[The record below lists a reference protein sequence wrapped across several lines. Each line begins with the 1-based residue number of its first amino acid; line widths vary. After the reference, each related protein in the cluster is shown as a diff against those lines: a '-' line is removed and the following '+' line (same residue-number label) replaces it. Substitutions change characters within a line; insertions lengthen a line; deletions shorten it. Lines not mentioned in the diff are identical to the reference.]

1 MRWSVHERAVMIH
14 YLIVILEHNSAP
26 FCCYDIKDRDAKGLI
41 DLDLLKKAVG
51 FAIKNG
57 LSVNFLYGAAPLP
70 PEYEKVIGEVAH
82 MKMVPLSHAA
92 PHENA
97 VFIIDGERDLRDV
110 HVLETGDLNN
120 IILRVGR
127 DDLGSLGAA
136 VKKLMGKFK
145 RLNVIIR
152 DGGSFTEEAFAL
164 YAGQLEDVRTAV
176 EEEYRKGSFIEINV
190 LSDRVFLTNMNNC
203 NAGAAHLTVA
213 PNGRFYL
220 CPAFYYDN
228 EDNSLGGLDDGV
240 DIGNAHLLELE
251 NAPICRNC
259 DAWHCKRC
267 VYLNGKLTSELNT
280 PSHQQCVLA
289 HLEREASRKFLE
301 NIGTETGLD
310 GRVTP
315 IPKLDYL
322 DPFDVI
328 NDRSRSPEE
337 REEYFAGLLSKPL
350 EGVPVKDLLRQIYTL
365 DPKILTRL
373 KDMNYTEVDLENGE

>member
-1 MRWSVHERAVMIH
+1 MIH

-26 FCCYDIKDRDAKGLI
+26 FCCYDIKGRDAKGLI
-41 DLDLLKKAVG
+41 DLDLLKKTVG

-70 PEYEKVIGEVAH
+70 PEYEEIIGEVDH

-97 VFIIDGERDLRDV
+97 VFIIDGEKDLRDV

-145 RLNVIIR
+145 RLNVIIK
-152 DGGSFTEEAFAL
+152 DAGTFTEEAFSL
-164 YAGQLEDVRTAV
+164 YAGQLEDIRAVV
-176 EEEYRKGSFIEINV
+176 EEEYRKGNFVEINV
-190 LSDRVFLTNMNNC
+190 LTDRVFLTNMNNC
-203 NAGAAHLTVA
+203 SAGTAHLTVA
-213 PNGRFYL
+213 PNGRLYL
-220 CPAFYYDN
+220 CPAFYYEN
-228 EDNSLGGLDDGV
+228 EADSLGALGDSV
-240 DIGNAHLLELE
+240 EIRNAHLLELE

-259 DAWHCKRC
+259 DAWHCRRC
-267 VYLNGKLTSELNT
+267 VYLNGKVTSELNT

-289 HLEREASRKFLE
+289 HLEREASRRFLE
-301 NIGTETGLD
+301 NIGPDTGLD

-315 IPKLDYL
+315 IPRLDYL

-328 NDRSRSPEE
+328 NDRSQSPED
-337 REEYFAGLLSKPL
+337 REAHFAGLLSKAL
-350 EGVPVKDLLRQIYTL
+350 EGVPVKDLLRQIYTV
-365 DPKILTRL
+365 DPKMLTRL
-373 KDMNYTEVDLENGE
+373 KDLNYTAVDLEDKE